1 MKAQRGEVRVSC
13 SRWEELCDAI
23 LFHGTLAARLRAPT
37 RFRLLNPPSNGAP
50 QSCEVG
56 YDADKKWLDRG
67 HESIRME
74 GTEVVHDVDSA
85 SAEMEIVRLRA
96 ASVFYGGLPTSLRT
110 TQVRLRELLASGPA
124 GMTPLCAAVRDVVD
138 SIRATAA
145 DLRRRG
151 RRACVVIASDGAAT
165 DGDVETAL
173 RPLRDLPAW
182 VIVRLCTQR
191 SESRPVAFLRAPR
204 RPSIPTLQKLYEFG
218 RARRYG
224 RGARRFL
231 LVADRRRSG
240 ARHGR
245 FGRPHG

>member
-1 MKAQRGEVRVSC
+1 MSC

-96 ASVFYGGLPTSLRT
+96 ASISTAACR
-110 TQVRLRELLASGPA
+110 
-124 GMTPLCAAVRDVVD
+124 PLCV
-138 SIRATAA
+138 
-145 DLRRRG
+145 
-151 RRACVVIASDGAAT
+151 
-165 DGDVETAL
+165 
-173 RPLRDLPAW
+173 P
-182 VIVRLCTQR
+182 
-191 SESRPVAFLRAPR
+191 
-204 RPSIPTLQKLYEFG
+204 
-218 RARRYG
+218 
-224 RGARRFL
+224 
-231 LVADRRRSG
+231 RRSG
-240 ARHGR
+240 CGSCS
-245 FGRPHG
+245 RPDRRA